1 MDTRNAETTTR
12 PQTFNCQS
20 SGSRT
25 HAYLKGDL
33 QRTLR
38 GKPAEWHR
46 ETPFQPGDNHN
57 CLSCER
63 RNAYLQSD
71 NYRTAQA

>member
-1 MDTRNAETTTR
+1 MAK
-12 PQTFNCQS
+12 CQFCRRS
-20 SGSRT
+20 DGELV
-25 HAYLKGDL
+25 AG
-33 QRTLR
+33 
-38 GKPAEWHR
+38 E
-46 ETPFQPGDNHN
+46 PFQPGDNHN